1 MSGGGIVGYKVKW
14 VEDHLGISRKALR
27 NYERLGLMPP
37 NKGGGYRDYSD
48 EDIDRIWSI
57 KILQG
62 VGYTLSEISKLM
74 DNPDADFYASIS
86 EKVVELEQKR
96 DDITNFI
103 EFAKTIK
110 LTGRV
115 PTTKEVGSI
124 SYSEFMEYSRENWNF
139 YIEPKAATYLDAMEL
154 LQETKDRE
162 LTEDDI
168 DRLEALADLM
178 GDYQEMQHT
187 CMINAF
193 YQILAR
199 MQSLRFDSEAV
210 QAVVEQLF
218 CFLSESDT
226 AKEIGE
232 KYTPVFFA
240 KYTAPFFLEGSDI
253 GEINI
258 ATYGIEGAE
267 FIAKAIAFFGG
278 FNSLDDLYE
287 L

>member
-1 MSGGGIVGYKVKW
+1 MGYKVKW

-37 NKGGGYRDYSD
+37 NKGGKYRDYSD

-57 KILQG
+57 RILQG
-62 VGYTLSEISKLM
+62 VGYSLTEIRELM
-74 DNPDADFYASIS
+74 DNPEADFYKSIS
-86 EKVVELEQKR
+86 KKVVELERKR

-110 LTGRV
+110 ITGRI
-115 PTTKEVGSI
+115 PTTKKVGSI
-124 SYSEFMEYSRENWNF
+124 RYSEFMDYSRENWNF
-139 YIEPKAATYLDAMEL
+139 YIEPKAASYLDAMESI
-154 LQETKDRE
+154 QEAKEHE
-162 LTEDDI
+162 LSVIDI

-178 GDYQEMQHT
+178 GDYQEMQRT
-187 CMINAF
+187 CTINAY

-226 AKEIGE
+226 VKEIGE

-258 ATYGIEGAE
+258 ATYGREGAE
-267 FIAKAIAFFGG
+267 FIARAIAFFGG
-278 FNSLDDLYE
+278 FDSLDDLYE

>member
-1 MSGGGIVGYKVKW
+1 MGYKVKW

-37 NKGGGYRDYSD
+37 NKDGKYRDYSD
-48 EDIDRIWSI
+48 EDVDGIWSI
-57 KILQG
+57 KLLQG
-62 VGYTLSEISKLM
+62 VGYSLTEIHELM
-74 DNPDADFYASIS
+74 DNPEADFYKSIS
-86 EKVVELEQKR
+86 EKVVELERKR

-124 SYSEFMEYSRENWNF
+124 RYSEFMEYSRENWNF
-139 YIEPKAATYLDAMEL
+139 YIEPKAASYLDAMESIKEAKV
-154 LQETKDRE
+154 QELSET
-162 LTEDDI
+162 DI
-168 DRLEALADLM
+168 DRLEALVNLM
-178 GDYQEMQHT
+178 GDYQEMQRT
-187 CMINAF
+187 CMINA
-193 YQILAR
+193 YYKILSR
-199 MQSLRFDSEAV
+199 MQSLGFNSEAV
-210 QAVVEQLF
+210 QTVVEQLF
-218 CFLSESDT
+218 CFLLESDI

-253 GEINI
+253 GEMNI
-258 ATYGIEGAE
+258 AIYGREGAG
-267 FIAKAIAFFGG
+267 FIARAIAFFGG
-278 FNSLDDLYE
+278 FDSIDDLYE